1 MKDHHIAS
9 SMATPPIQIYIVDD
23 EPSITTAYARLM
35 RSAKMHSRT
44 FSSVE
49 DLLRADFSDE
59 HACIICDLQMPGTGG
74 IELPGLLAQAG
85 HHLPVIFVT
94 AHDTPETRELAHQA
108 GASGY
113 FRKPVDDQALLDAI
127 EWALSQEPARPAD
140 GSGTGL

>member
-1 MKDHHIAS
+1 MNDRHTAR
-9 SMATPPIQIYIVDD
+9 SMPTPPIQIYIVDD

-49 DLLRADFSDE
+49 DLLRSDFSDE
-59 HACIICDLQMPGTGG
+59 HACVICDLQMPGTGG

-85 HHLPVIFVT
+85 HRLPVIFVT

-108 GASGY
+108 GASAY

-127 EWALSQEPARPAD
+127 EWALSTEPSAPRERID
-140 GSGTGL
+140 SGH

>member
-1 MKDHHIAS
+1 MP
-9 SMATPPIQIYIVDD
+9 TLPIHIYIVDD

-35 RSAKMHSRT
+35 RSAKMNSRT

-59 HACIICDLQMPGTGG
+59 RACVICDLQMPGAGG

-85 HHLPVIFVT
+85 HRVPVIFVT
-94 AHDTPETRELAHQA
+94 AHDTPETREMAQQA

-127 EWALSQEPARPAD
+127 EWALSTEPASPKERTD
-140 GSGTGL
+140 RGH